1 MRNLGIVS
9 LALVNLTA
17 AMSLTALPAYAGEI
31 DLDNADSGEIRSHL
45 EDLRQRRTSEEERLD
60 RLKAER
66 SELNAVIEESERD
79 FGAIPAQLER
89 ATEALDAASG
99 GFSGKI
105 EALSDFRVEQARRY
119 DIVVQSSERLEAVG
133 PEISRSAEAIE
144 KLAGD
149 ISRAES
155 ALEEAEMAEARA
167 RATASA
173 DRATASADRAA
184 ASADPPESANSVVQY
199 AYDQLGKPYGFG
211 KTGPDAYDCSGLVSA
226 AYAQSGVSLSRT
238 SHGQWSDSTAISR
251 SDLVP
256 GDLVFSYG
264 TGHIAIYIGGDQ
276 VIHASKPG
284 DTVKVAMID
293 VMPVSGYRRV
303 RE

>member
-1 MRNLGIVS
+1 MWNLGIVS

-66 SELNAVIEESERD
+66 SELNAVIEESERE
-79 FGAIPAQLER
+79 FGAIAAQLER

-105 EALSDFRVEQARRY
+105 EALSDFRVEQTRRY
-119 DIVVQSSERLEAVG
+119 DIAVQASERLEAVG
-133 PEISRSAEAIE
+133 PEISRSAETIE
-144 KLAGD
+144 RLARD

-155 ALEEAEMAEARA
+155 ALEEAEVAEARV
-167 RATASA
+167 RTTASV
-173 DRATASADRAA
+173 
-184 ASADPPESANSVVQY
+184 DPPDSANSVVQF
-199 AYDQLGKPYGFG
+199 AYDQLGKPYRFG
-211 KTGPDAYDCSGLVSA
+211 KAGPDAYDCSGLVSA
-226 AYAQSGVSLSRT
+226 AYARSGVSLSRT
-238 SHGQWSDSTAISR
+238 SQGQWSDSTAISR
-251 SDLVP
+251 SDLAP

-264 TGHIAIYIGGDQ
+264 TGHIAIYIGGNQ

-284 DTVKVAMID
+284 DTVKVTMID

-303 RE
+303 RG